1 LRFFDNADFRR
12 APNNLAILAFAFAGL
27 NAWIMGRADVAQYRM
42 ARAME
47 TANHN
52 NPHDLVHSCYQ
63 AARLNFF
70 LRQYEQ
76 ADALAARALALCVK
90 HQFANNEA
98 MCRCALG
105 QMEARL
111 GRAAHGVPL
120 IRQGIAGMLAA
131 GQRISVGLNSACLA
145 EIEQNDNLP
154 AALETVELAL
164 TEYSEPNFRPEMLR
178 IRGELHLKQGHLGQA
193 ENDLHESIAAARNIA
208 AKAWELRTM
217 MSLARVLRDTG
228 RCDEAHTMLADIY
241 NWFTEGFDTMDL
253 RDARALLDELAA

>member
-1 LRFFDNADFRR
+1 
-12 APNNLAILAFAFAGL
+12 
-27 NAWIMGRADVAQYRM
+27 MGRADVAQDRM
-42 ARAME
+42 ARAMA
-47 TANHN
+47 TTNHD

-76 ADALAARALALCVK
+76 AKALAARALALCVK
-90 HQFANNEA
+90 HQFPNNEA

-111 GRAAHGVPL
+111 GRATYGVPL

-154 AALETVELAL
+154 AALETVERAL

-178 IRGELHLKQGHLGQA
+178 IRAELHLKQGHPAEA
-193 ENDLHESIAAARNIA
+193 ENDLRESIAAARTMSA
-208 AKAWELRTM
+208 RAWELRTTT
-217 MSLARVLRDTG
+217 SLARLLSNQGKR
-228 RCDEAHTMLADIY
+228 DEARTTLSDIY
-241 NWFTEGFDTMDL
+241 NWFTEGFDTADL
-253 RDARALLDELAA
+253 KDAKALLDELGT

>member
-1 LRFFDNADFRR
+1 
-12 APNNLAILAFAFAGL
+12 
-27 NAWIMGRADVAQYRM
+27 M
-42 ARAME
+42 ARAMA
-47 TANHN
+47 TTNHD

-76 ADALAARALALCVK
+76 AEALAARALALCVK

-105 QMEARL
+105 QMEARV

-154 AALETVELAL
+154 AALETVEQAL
-164 TEYSEPNFRPEMLR
+164 SEYSEPNFRPEMLR
-178 IRGELHLKQGHLGQA
+178 IRAELHLKQGHPAEA
-193 ENDLHESIAAARNIA
+193 ENDLRESIAAARTMSA
-208 AKAWELRTM
+208 RAWELRTTT
-217 MSLARVLRDTG
+217 SLARLLSNQGKR
-228 RCDEAHTMLADIY
+228 DEARTTLSDIY
-241 NWFTEGFDTMDL
+241 TWFTEGFDTADL
-253 RDARALLDELAA
+253 RDAKVLLDELGT